1 MKETKFIQENKEKW
15 QRFENLNSQT
25 KANPEELSNLYIDI
39 TDDLAYSQ
47 THYQR
52 RTVRV
57 YLNQLAQNVFIG
69 VNKYK
74 KDSFKILLRQVTTEI
89 PLEIYRARKTLLT
102 ALIAFLIYAGI
113 GVVSTIINPDFPRVV
128 MGDDYVDMTISNI
141 EAGNPLGV
149 YQSSEQMSMF
159 IRITTN
165 NLMVAFLTFFV
176 GLLFTLGTHLMLFSN
191 GVMLGA
197 FQYYFYTKGLLITS
211 FLGIWI
217 HGAFEISA
225 IVIAGGAGITIGNGW
240 LFPGTF
246 TRFQSLKLAMR
257 RGVRIMLLLVPFII
271 MAGFLESYVT
281 RHYNTLPDWSKLG
294 IIAFS
299 FILMLFAFVI
309 YPFYLAKRY
318 PSLVEKEEE
327 ISSTNQFEP
336 VFNTVKGLGE
346 MIRESLMY
354 YSKYFSKLFAFI
366 FSFVFIIAFVLVS
379 LRNYLRP
386 EDLFLIYWFDWAGQM
401 EFIIGYGFYF
411 WFDFVLA
418 FSWLLLFSL
427 VTSKVLHH
435 IGNNRYFE
443 ISFIAF
449 LKTYFLKISVL
460 TTVLLIP
467 VYLLTWNFLILYLIL
482 LPFLQF
488 LIPATVFGEGTM
500 KEKITK
506 GIKYGTASYFNSI
519 AGLLLLGAIGFLFSQ
534 PIAFVFSIVNEYT
547 KEPIVP
553 DFLDMLADFVI
564 KIADTY
570 GANGIFW
577 SNVIRQIVYLVFML
591 LALPLYLILTCLMY
605 FSVVEKKESK
615 FLKEEFY
622 KFGKRDR
629 FKETKDFED

>member
-1 MKETKFIQENKEKW
+1 MRETKFISENKEKW

-39 TDDLAYSQ
+39 TDDLAYTQ

-74 KDSFKILLRQVTTEI
+74 KDSFKTLLRQVTTEI

-141 EAGNPLGV
+141 ESGNPLGV
-149 YQSSEQMSMF
+149 YQSIDQMSMF

-176 GLLFTLGTHLMLFSN
+176 GLLFTVGTHLMLFSN

-299 FILMLFAFVI
+299 FILMLFSFVI

-327 ISSTNQFEP
+327 ITSTNQFEP

-346 MIRESLMY
+346 LIRESLMY
-354 YSKYFSKLFAFI
+354 YSNYFSKLFAFI
-366 FSFVFIIAFVLVS
+366 FSFVFILAIVLVS

-411 WFDFVLA
+411 WFDYVLA
-418 FSWLLLFSL
+418 LSWLLLFGL

-443 ISFIAF
+443 LSFIAF

-482 LPFLQF
+482 LPFFQF
-488 LIPATVFGEGTM
+488 LIPAFVFDNATT
-500 KEKITK
+500 KEKISK
-506 GIKYGTASYFNSI
+506 GIKYGTANYFNSI

-534 PIAFVFSIVNEYT
+534 PIAFVFSIVNQFT
-547 KEPIVP
+547 KEPYIP
-553 DFLDMLADFVI
+553 DLLDMLADFVI